1 MPNAIGTTSIIGVIN
16 IPTAGLGDAHMSAN
30 SPLSPSKVQ
39 HQFPVAVELF
49 PAATTVTALTK
60 DFYIGYGSTGTIVAF
75 TAAINGAIATGADR
89 TVTVDLQK
97 STSGGAFATVLSS
110 TIGFTNASVL
120 RTPVSGT
127 INSPAYSALDE
138 FRVVVSVAGSAS
150 AQATGLIVRAVF
162 SEMPS

>member
-1 MPNAIGTTSIIGVIN
+1 MTHRSCRLSRPAPDSRA
-16 IPTAGLGDAHMSAN
+16 PMS
-30 SPLSPSKVQ
+30 V
-39 HQFPVAVELF
+39 PVKIV
-49 PAATTVTALTK
+49 VV
-60 DFYIGYGSTGTIVAF
+60 YHSGYGHTVRIAEAVARGA
-75 TAAINGAIATGADR
+75 AAINGAIATGADR

-97 STSGGAFATVLSS
+97 STAGGAFSTVLSS